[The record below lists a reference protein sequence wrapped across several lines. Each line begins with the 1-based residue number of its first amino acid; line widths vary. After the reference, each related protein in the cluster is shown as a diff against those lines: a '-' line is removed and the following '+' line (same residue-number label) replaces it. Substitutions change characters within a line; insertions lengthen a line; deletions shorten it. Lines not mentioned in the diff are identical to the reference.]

1 MSATAASAQDP
12 SPSAPGVLNWVL
24 VIGLGV
30 IWGTAFMSGAL
41 ALEGY
46 GPWWVAAGRTGL
58 AALTLAIAGPFVGQ
72 GLSRLEGRRIWGFAI
87 VIGVGAIAVPF
98 AVLAWALQYVPS
110 AFAGVAM
117 GAVPLLTL
125 PLIAIFSPEEGI
137 GPRRIAGVC
146 LGFVGLALLV
156 GPGAFEGGSFAGRM
170 GCIVVASCYA
180 VGSILTRRA
189 PKAPPVAFAT
199 ATMIA
204 GAIVLLP
211 VAFVLE
217 GPPPLDAGWPLL
229 ALIYLAILPTGA
241 AAIIRVRVI
250 STAGSLFMGLTSYM
264 VPVWSVIFG
273 ITLMGETL
281 PRALFYALGLILA
294 GILLIQW
301 RSIMAALRRE
311 PPA

>member
-1 MSATAASAQDP
+1 MSSAP
-12 SPSAPGVLNWVL
+12 SPSAPGLLNWVL

-30 IWGTAFMSGAL
+30 IWGTAFMSGAV

-46 GPWWVAAGRTGL
+46 GPWWVAAGRTAL
-58 AALTLAIAGPFVGQ
+58 AALTLTLAGPLVGQ
-72 GLSRLEGRRIWGFAI
+72 GLGRLQGGRIWTYSI
-87 VIGVGAIAVPF
+87 IIGILAIAAPF
-98 AVLAWALQYVPS
+98 AVLSWTLQYVPS

-125 PLIAIFSPEEGI
+125 PLIAIFSPEEGM
-137 GPRRIAGVC
+137 GPRRVAGVC
-146 LGFVGLALLV
+146 LGFLGLALLV
-156 GPGAFEGGSFAGRM
+156 GPGAFEGGTLEGRI
-170 GCIVVASCYA
+170 GCIIVAACYA

-199 ATMIA
+199 ATMIVAAVVLIPIALMVEGLPPREA
-204 GAIVLLP
+204 GLP
-211 VAFVLE
+211 LI
-217 GPPPLDAGWPLL
+217 
-229 ALIYLAILPTGA
+229 ALIYLAILPTGV

-281 PRALFYALGLILA
+281 PAALFYALGLILT

-301 RSIMAALRRE
+301 RAIMAALRR
-311 PPA
+311 